1 MSADGAILTGR
12 RPAAAAARS
21 RYGRIMEL
29 PEAECRARVARSE
42 VAVLG
47 TSGADGAPHLVPVT
61 YLADGDHV
69 YVAIDAKPKRST
81 DLRRLRNI
89 AADPRVSLL
98 VDHYEADWTRLWWV
112 RADGTAEVTG
122 FAALPDGL
130 PAALAARYPFYR
142 DHPPAGPVIDIRV
155 SRWHGWAFA

>member
-1 MSADGAILTGR
+1 
-12 RPAAAAARS
+12 
-21 RYGRIMEL
+21 MEL
-29 PEAECRARVARSE
+29 AEAECRAWVARAD

-61 YLADGDHV
+61 YVAEGDHV
-69 YVAIDAKPKRST
+69 YIAIDAKPKRST

-112 RADGTAEVTG
+112 RADGTAAVTG
-122 FAALPDGL
+122 FAELPDGL
-130 PAALAARYPFYR
+130 PAAFAERYPFYR

-155 SRWHGWAFA
+155 DRWTGWTFS